1 MVKIDIS
8 VNVFR
13 STELIESSI
22 SRRGSS
28 SFILFIFS
36 ANHREINCTVAQ
48 SEAMLE
54 IKTF

>member
-1 MVKIDIS
+1 MKIDIS
-8 VNVFR
+8 VNVLR
-13 STELIESSI
+13 KLGLIESSV

-36 ANHREINCTVAQ
+36 ANHVEINYTVAQ

-54 IKTF
+54 IKPF